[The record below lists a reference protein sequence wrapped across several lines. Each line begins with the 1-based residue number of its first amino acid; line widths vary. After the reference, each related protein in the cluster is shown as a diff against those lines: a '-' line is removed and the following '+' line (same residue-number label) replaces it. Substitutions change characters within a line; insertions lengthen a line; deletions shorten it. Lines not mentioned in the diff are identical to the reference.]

1 MVRTLHS
8 NARELDVIPMRLRSL
23 LFLFI
28 ALGSGICL
36 ADGDAVPAAGGIP
49 SDQLNAKQI
58 RSAEK
63 DLGPATIAQ
72 IQEFFSPNAPLE
84 ASDLNTKLSQAL
96 APRLSACNS
105 SEEQENDPD
114 CSQRLYEEAYLVARS
129 TGLID
134 DVILVLLNEQLKDG
148 KSSPS
153 ISEYRSAA
161 DGLGATRKAALGNA
175 SEEMSPA
182 LTERKPYPQKART
195 LSHLSPRERLYLLY
209 NPIQIR
215 DLSDIFTRTLKIM
228 DAKSADISIQ
238 LRDDSAPIT
247 VDLSEGEIF
256 RLAIDLMKRA
266 LMQEEQSGF
275 LKGTQP
281 KMIDLIAAAEETGA
295 ISGSLIADVLKIP
308 ELDDPKSSVL
318 KKTGAILEEMGRI
331 ALISNPVTQIY
342 GLVGFMF
349 VDAIQESHK
358 KDAGTHDGLF

>member
-1 MVRTLHS
+1 MWL
-8 NARELDVIPMRLRSL
+8 RLL
-23 LFLFI
+23 LIFV
-28 ALGSGICL
+28 ALGSGVCL
-36 ADGDAVPAAGGIP
+36 ADGDVVPAAGGIP
-49 SDQLNAKQI
+49 TDQLNAKHI
-58 RSAEK
+58 RAAEK
-63 DLGPATIAQ
+63 DLGPAVVTQ
-72 IQEFFSPNAPLE
+72 IQEIFSQNAALE
-84 ASDLNTKLSQAL
+84 AGDLNAKLSQIF
-96 APRLSACNS
+96 APRLNACVS
-105 SEEQENDPD
+105 SQDQEDEYD
-114 CSQRLYEEAYLVARS
+114 CSQRLFEEAYLVARS
-129 TGLID
+129 NGLID

-148 KSSPS
+148 KSAPS
-153 ISEYRSAA
+153 IADYRSAA
-161 DGLGATRKAALGNA
+161 DGLATTRKAALGNA

-182 LTERKPYPQKART
+182 LTERKPYPQKARK

-266 LMQEEQSGF
+266 LMQEEQNGF

-308 ELDDPKSSVL
+308 ELNDPKSSML
-318 KKTGAILEEMGRI
+318 KKTGAILEQMGRI

-349 VDAIQESHK
+349 IDAIQESHK